1 MSLRSSRAAGRLLS
15 LRMVVFRN
23 SCGHIARMKH
33 SRFKIGTEFLTG
45 SGRWRCT
52 DVGTRTIIAIK
63 LDLDH
68 DPSWYNGPPYAVA
81 ESVFDEDGLE
91 DCNPAPR
98 KRVFDDSG
106 RAHLV
111 IVPRAASTGK

>member
-1 MSLRSSRAAGRLLS
+1 
-15 LRMVVFRN
+15 
-23 SCGHIARMKH
+23 MKH
-33 SRFKIGTEFLTG
+33 SKFKIGTEFLTG

-81 ESVFDEDGLE
+81 ESVFDEDGME
-91 DCNPAPR
+91 DCHPTPR

-106 RAHLV
+106 KAHLV
-111 IVPRAASTGK
+111 TVPRTAPKEK